1 MFENL
6 RKDTKILFLI
16 IGLGLIIRVF
26 YVLIMAPNSI
36 IFPDGIQYEEIAR
49 NLLKGEGFSI
59 GTGSYPYQHNRAPV
73 YPAFIAFIY
82 LFFGTDIVWIKIA
95 QSLLSVLTIL
105 PIYGLG
111 MMIFDRR
118 VALTA
123 SIFMAIDPFF
133 IFFTGL
139 ILSEILFMAFL
150 SSSLFFLYVGVRDNK
165 YFLLAGGSLLMG
177 LAILTRAS
185 LLLFPVFILIWIL
198 LEKRDNI
205 KGALSFFAFFIIMV
219 VFTLLPWSIRNYSV
233 YNSFVPVT
241 IGSGITLYEGNN
253 PMADGGPGY
262 DRMPD
267 LDTSLSPLERDNSYK
282 AMAIRFINENP
293 GKFIRLAEVKFKR
306 LWNIIPNH
314 EEYRSGK
321 YIIISL
327 LSYVPILVFG
337 IIGIILSLTK
347 DKKVLFLLLPV
358 IYYTGIHM
366 IFLGSVRYRVPIM
379 PFFII
384 ISAYGFLRAVYLLPF
399 KRNG

>member
-36 IFPDGIQYEEIAR
+36 IFPDGIQYEEIAK

-59 GTGSYPYQHNRAPV
+59 GTGSYPYQHNRAPA
-73 YPAFIAFIY
+73 YPTFIAFIY
-82 LFFGTDIVWIKIA
+82 LFFGTNIAWIKIA
-95 QSLLSVLTIL
+95 QSFLSVLTIL

-123 SIFMAIDPFF
+123 SFIMAIDPFF

-139 ILSEILFMAFL
+139 ILGEILFMAFL

-253 PMADGGPGY
+253 PMADGGAGY
-262 DRMPD
+262 DRLPA
-267 LDTSLSPLERDNSYK
+267 LDASLSPLERDNSYK

-293 GKFIRLAEVKFKR
+293 GKFIRLAVVKFKR
-306 LWNIIPNH
+306 LWNIIPNY

-337 IIGIILSLTK
+337 IIGIILSLKK
-347 DKKVLFLLLPV
+347 DRKVLFLLLPI
-358 IYYTGIHM
+358 IYYTGLQMFFI
-366 IFLGSVRYRVPIM
+366 GSLRYRVPIM

>member
-95 QSLLSVLTIL
+95 QSLLNVLTIL

-139 ILSEILFMAFL
+139 ILGEILFMAFL
-150 SSSLFFLYVGVRDNK
+150 SSSLFFLYIGVKNNK
-165 YFLLAGGSLLMG
+165 YLFLSVGSFMMG
-177 LAILTRAS
+177 AAILTRSS
-185 LLLFPVFILIWIL
+185 LLIFPLFIAVWIM
-198 LEKRDNI
+198 LEKRGGI
-205 KGALSFFAFFIIMV
+205 KRALSSCFLFVILVYM
-219 VFTLLPWSIRNYSV
+219 TLLPWVIRNYSV
-233 YNSFVPVT
+233 YHAMVPVT
-241 IGSGITLYEGNN
+241 IGGGVTLYEGNN
-253 PMADGGPGY
+253 PLADGGPGY

-293 GKFIRLAEVKFKR
+293 GKFIRLAAAKFKR
-306 LWNIIPNH
+306 FWNIIPNH

-321 YIIISL
+321 YMIISL

-337 IIGIILSLTK
+337 IIGIILSLTR

-379 PFFII
+379 PFFMI
-384 ISAYGFLRAVYLLPF
+384 ISAYGFQRAVYLLPF

>member
-36 IFPDGIQYEEIAR
+36 IFPDGIQYEEIAK

-59 GTGSYPYQHNRAPV
+59 GTGLYPYQHNRAPA

-139 ILSEILFMAFL
+139 ILGEILFMAFL
-150 SSSLFFLYVGVRDNK
+150 SSSLFFLYIGVKNNK
-165 YFLLAGGSLLMG
+165 YLFLSVGSFMMG
-177 LAILTRAS
+177 AAILTRSS
-185 LLLFPVFILIWIL
+185 LLIFPLFIAVWIM
-198 LEKRDNI
+198 LEKRGGI
-205 KGALSFFAFFIIMV
+205 KRALSSCFLFVILVYM
-219 VFTLLPWSIRNYSV
+219 TLLPWVIRNYSV
-233 YNSFVPVT
+233 YHAMVPVT
-241 IGSGITLYEGNN
+241 IGGGVTLYEGNN
-253 PMADGGPGY
+253 PLADGGPGY

-282 AMAIRFINENP
+282 AMAIRFINENL
-293 GKFIRLAEVKFKR
+293 GKFVRLAVTKFKR
-306 LWNIIPNH
+306 FWNIIPNY

-321 YIIISL
+321 YILISL

-337 IIGIILSLTK
+337 IIGIILSLTR